1 MPRTTVSLVRFL
13 GALGVAAAFVPASAH
28 AAPSQERQDDLAS
41 MHASAVI
48 PSLPA
53 AIERLAPV
61 VFYDQRLQ
69 EMVQELIGKSP
80 TVASMLG
87 TIQRSGMPLAFGTF
101 PDVAKEM
108 EDEYS
113 SWDPQQRMAAGFM
126 APVVRKVAGFS
137 GELVT
142 VKILVA
148 VNLAMLDDVFRGAE
162 AVVEESVSWAEIRR
176 LELLSV
182 LAHEIVHAYGLALSE
197 GDPREGCHDP
207 EPGERPADA
216 CVLIGENLIRKEI
229 GAPLDWEYGFH
240 TLESLAKRYAE
251 VEDRR
256 LKLLGVTT
264 LDLPSIAVQPLPLEL
279 PARQP
284 ILP

>member
-1 MPRTTVSLVRFL
+1 MHKTTVSFARSL
-13 GALGVAAAFVPASAH
+13 GALGVALAFVPASAH
-28 AAPSQERQDDLAS
+28 AAPTQERQEDLAS
-41 MHASAVI
+41 MHASAATLSF
-48 PSLPA
+48 PSA
-53 AIERLAPV
+53 AERLAPV

-69 EMVQELIGKSP
+69 EMVQELTRRSP
-80 TVASMLG
+80 TVAAMLR
-87 TIQRSGMPLAFGTF
+87 TIQRSGMPLAFGSF

-108 EDEYS
+108 ADEYS
-113 SWDPQQRMAAGFM
+113 SWDPKQRMAAGFM

-162 AVVEESVSWAEIRR
+162 AVVEESVEWAEIQR
-176 LELLSV
+176 LEMLSV

-240 TLESLAKRYAE
+240 TLDSLAKRYAE
-251 VEDRR
+251 VEERR
-256 LKLLGVTT
+256 TQLQGVTSF
-264 LDLPSIAVQPLPLEL
+264 DWPSVAVEPLPLQL

-284 ILP
+284 IQP